1 MTKPPRAWGIL
12 CAITL
17 FLGGTLLA
25 VSERPR
31 LVLIKVDGLPPD
43 LLAALSV
50 PEREDYWQRLPYAPD
65 LRRALRFYQ
74 EETGR
79 SIVLPNIRHY
89 FFEEGVYVENVYSE
103 TLTLSPCSWAVIDTG
118 QPSVIKGHATFSRDT
133 CHLRYHLDGI
143 RDTLDAIRRGDSK
156 TAALWNLDQIGVSL
170 MSDGFDPDRV
180 WSGPQIYRRTANKAL
195 LLESGKRWLHNNE
208 TGVPGIAR
216 SHLSRLV
223 TGIDYTEFVQELS
236 GFMTVRR
243 LLQKDLLGEERY
255 DYLSPVFT
263 LIDHQQHVD
272 PHPVNLI
279 HWSVKLDREVG
290 RIFQAVER
298 SSRKSET
305 IVAMVSDH
313 GSEIQPGKTA
323 FSFPITK
330 AFRRPLFGGHTV
342 KTLLTENAWNAV
354 SVPVLGLDSP
364 RLYEGPDSPY
374 GENANGEE
382 GYVTCYIDNFGNGR
396 AAVNLRNDDLN
407 RLHLILLEMKRS
419 KPDIERWHL
428 LTSMLQKN
436 LEKAR
441 RWLEPDLALFKDYH
455 EGARDLASNL
465 LTKTDKH
472 ALDVA
477 WRLQEEIE
485 RDAPQIAGLELLLGL
500 QFGNDEREGGLE
512 LERLAR
518 SDFEISALIP
528 KGFLGHPNQVHQLSG
543 YTLGLDEDLRWV
555 TSTVDEKGRTLP
567 MNYYRILSNFEAAN
581 APVNGDHNPYDLIVT
596 RLPIQHVAG
605 ALQDI
610 AGIQVSERGLH
621 NVVWVKSTA
630 RDRHDRGGEALIVED
645 GDRWIQ
651 YVPVAGLEQAH
662 DLSFRFSL
670 SSGTDPLGLLARRG
684 VKAPGHISPLEWV
697 RQFRSR
703 EDWLAATYQTEY
715 GTAVC
720 MLLDITDNPTDAFI
734 DSPEFQSYLT
744 HFSSPGLK
752 ARYLRGLK
760 RKYANQQPD
769 FLTWADELWNFNS
782 NTRTSGGSHSG
793 LRPIVARTAF
803 LAWGGPGTRLGRGKT
818 VSRVVTTLD
827 VVPTLFR
834 AMGMLDDQNRVIP
847 QPGSIPERVFLP
859 FPGGVLDIFE
869 QRPLEPSKAGGFP
882 AGTVYER

>member
-1 MTKPPRAWGIL
+1 MNIRARAWGIL
-12 CAITL
+12 CATTL

-25 VSERPR
+25 VSGHPR

-50 PEREDYWQRLPYAPD
+50 PEQEDYWQRLHYAPD

-89 FFEEGVYVENVYSE
+89 FFEDGVYVENVFSE
-103 TLTLSPCSWAVIDTG
+103 TLTLSPCSWALIDTG

-133 CHLRYHLDGI
+133 CHLRYHLDGV
-143 RDTLDAIRRGDSK
+143 RDTLDAIRRGDSR
-156 TAALWNLDQIGVSL
+156 TAALWNLDQIGMSL

-180 WSGPQIYRRTANKAL
+180 WSGPQIYRRTGNKAL
-195 LLESGKRWLHNNE
+195 LLESGKQWLHNNE

-223 TGIDYTEFVQELS
+223 TGIDYTEFAQEMS
-236 GFMTVRR
+236 GIMTARKI
-243 LLQKDLLGEERY
+243 LQKDLLGQERY
-255 DYLSPVFT
+255 DYLSPILT

-272 PHPVNLI
+272 PHPANLI

-290 RIFQAVER
+290 RIFEAVER
-298 SSRKSET
+298 SSRKSKT

-313 GSEIQPGKTA
+313 GSEIQPGRTA
-323 FSFPITK
+323 FSFPITR

-342 KTLLTENAWNAV
+342 KTLLAENAWNAI
-354 SVPVLGLDSP
+354 SVPVLGLDYP
-364 RLYEGPDSPY
+364 RLYESPDSPY
-374 GENANGEE
+374 GESAGGEK
-382 GYVTCYIDNFGNGR
+382 GYPTCFIDNFGNGR

-407 RLHLILLEMKRS
+407 RLHLILLEIKRS
-419 KPDIERWHL
+419 KPDSERWHQL
-428 LTSMLQKN
+428 KSMFRQN
-436 LEKAR
+436 LERTR

-455 EGARDLASNL
+455 DGAQNLAFNL
-465 LTKTDKH
+465 LSKTDRD

-485 RDAPQIAGLELLLGL
+485 RDVPQIAALELLLRL
-500 QFGNDEREGGLE
+500 QFGNDDLEGGLE
-512 LERLAR
+512 FERMAR
-518 SDFEISALIP
+518 SDFEISSLVP
-528 KGFLGHPNQVHQLSG
+528 KGFLGYPNQVHQLSR
-543 YTLGLDEDLRWV
+543 YTLGLDEDLKWV
-555 TSTVDEKGRTLP
+555 TSTVDKKGRRLP
-567 MNYYRILSNFEAAN
+567 MNYYQILSNYEASN
-581 APVNGDHNPYDLIVT
+581 APVNGDYNPYDLIVT
-596 RLPIQHVAG
+596 RIPIRHVAE

-610 AGIQVSERGLH
+610 AGIRVSQRGLH

-630 RDRHDRGGEALIVED
+630 QQRHDKGGEALIVED
-645 GDRWIQ
+645 ANRRIQ
-651 YVPVAGLEQAH
+651 YVPVAGLEQVH

-684 VKAPGHISPLEWV
+684 VKTPDHISRLDWV
-697 RQFRSR
+697 RQFHSR

-720 MLLDITDNPTDAFI
+720 MLLDITDNPTEAFI
-734 DSPEFQSYLT
+734 DSPEFQGYLT

-769 FLTWADELWNFNS
+769 FLVWADELWNFNS
-782 NTRTSGGSHSG
+782 HSRTAGGSHSG
-793 LRPIVARTAF
+793 LRPIVTRTAF
-803 LAWGGPGTRLGRGKT
+803 LVWGGENTDVASGVT
-818 VSRVVTTLD
+818 VSQVGTTLD
-827 VVPTLFR
+827 LVPTLFQ
-834 AMGMLDDQNRVIP
+834 ALGMLEEGNRLVP
-847 QPGSIPERVFLP
+847 QPGAIPERVFLP
-859 FPGGVLDIFE
+859 FPGRVLDIFE
-869 QRPLEPSKAGGFP
+869 KRSPEHRWSP
-882 AGTVYER
+882 AAHP